1 MLCVKRIG
9 ILTFLILTLVVV
21 TVGCASS
28 GETEKTKHREIDYT
42 VVEPGKLPEELSRV
56 IEENKKKEIRMTYI
70 DGEDMY
76 LIRGY
81 GEQKTGG
88 YSIAVAECTE
98 DDTRIYFDTRLLGP
112 TEEEGLSKDPSYPCL
127 IVKIE
132 ARNKEVMIQ

>member
-1 MLCVKRIG
+1 MKRIG
-9 ILTFLILTLVVV
+9 VLAFLILMLAAV

-28 GETEKTKHREIDYT
+28 GENAKTNRREIDYT
-42 VVEPGKLPEELSRV
+42 VAEPGKLPEELSHA

-76 LIRGY
+76 LVRGY

-98 DDTRIYFDTRLLGP
+98 DDTTILFDTRLIGP

-127 IVKIE
+127 VVKIE
-132 ARNKEVMIQ
+132 ARDKKVMIQ

>member
-1 MLCVKRIG
+1 MKRLG
-9 ILTFLILTLVVV
+9 ILAFLLLLTVVV

-28 GETEKTKHREIDYT
+28 DESAKADRREIDYT
-42 VVEPGKLPEELSRV
+42 VAELGKLPEELSRV

-76 LIRGY
+76 LVRGY

-98 DDTRIYFDTRLLGP
+98 DETTIFLDTRLLGP
-112 TEEEGLSKDPSYPCL
+112 PEEEGLSRDPSYPCL
-127 IVKIE
+127 VVKIE
-132 ARNKEVMIQ
+132 ARDKEVMIQ

>member
-1 MLCVKRIG
+1 MLCVRRIG
-9 ILTFLILTLVVV
+9 ILAFLILMLVVV

-28 GETEKTKHREIDYT
+28 GEGAKTERREVDYT
-42 VVEPGKLPEELSRV
+42 VAEFGKLPEELKRV
-56 IEENKKKEIRMTYI
+56 IEENKKKEIRMTYT

-98 DDTRIYFDTRLLGP
+98 DDTTILFDTRLLGP
-112 TEEEGLSKDPSYPCL
+112 KEEKELSGDPSYPCL
-127 IVKIE
+127 VVKIE
-132 ARNKEVMIQ
+132 ARDKEVMIQ